1 MKIYLDNCCLQRPL
15 DDKSQIRIQL
25 EAEAILAVIAFCEN
39 QEVQLVSSD
48 ILEFEKNK
56 NPHPQRKAYVEEIL
70 EKAPIFVELNHQIT
84 QRGKELEKV
93 GFKGADALHLACAE
107 AVQVDYFCSCDE
119 KLLRRAKTL
128 KVVRVKVVSPL
139 ELVEEIIE

>member
-15 DDKSQIRIQL
+15 DDKSQLRIQL
-25 EAEAILAVIAFCEN
+25 EAEAILAVLTLCEN

-48 ILEFEKNK
+48 VLEFEKDK
-56 NPHPQRKAYVEEIL
+56 SPHPQRQAYVEEIL
-70 EKAPIFVELNHQIT
+70 AKAPIFVELNNQIT
-84 QRGKELEKV
+84 QRGKELENV

-107 AVQVDYFCSCDE
+107 AERVDYFCSCDE
-119 KLLRRAKTL
+119 RLLRRAKTL
-128 KVVRVKVVSPL
+128 KIVRVKVVSPL

>member
-15 DDKSQIRIQL
+15 DDKSQLRIQL
-25 EAEAILAVIAFCEN
+25 EAEAILAVLTFCEE

-48 ILEFEKNK
+48 VLEFEKDK

-70 EKAPIFVELNHQIT
+70 ANAPVFVELNDKIV

-93 GFKGADALHLACAE
+93 GFKGADALHRACAE
-107 AVQVDYFCSCDE
+107 SEQVDYFCSCDE
-119 KLLRRAKTL
+119 RLLRRAKTL

>member
-15 DDKSQIRIQL
+15 DDRSQLRVQL
-25 EAEAILAVIAFCEN
+25 EAEAILAVLTFCEN
-39 QEVQLVSSD
+39 QEIQLVSSD
-48 ILEFEKNK
+48 VLEFEKDK

-70 EKAPIFVELNHQIT
+70 ANAPVFVELNEKIV

-93 GFKGADALHLACAE
+93 GFKGVDALHLACAE
-107 AVQVDYFCSCDE
+107 SAQVDYFCSCDE
-119 KLLRRAKTL
+119 RLLRRAKTL
-128 KVVRVKVVSPL
+128 QVVRVKVVSPL

>member
-15 DDKSQIRIQL
+15 DDKSQLRIQL
-25 EAEAILAVIAFCEN
+25 EAEAILAVLTFCEE

-48 ILEFEKNK
+48 VLEFEKDK

-70 EKAPIFVELNHQIT
+70 ANAPVFVELNDKIV
-84 QRGKELEKV
+84 QRGKELEQV
-93 GFKGADALHLACAE
+93 GFKGADALHIACAE
-107 AVQVDYFCSCDE
+107 SEQVDYFCSCDE
-119 KLLRRAKTL
+119 RLLRRAKTL
-128 KVVRVKVVSPL
+128 KVIRVKVVSPL